1 MQLQYCALLKMISKV
16 DSTTLS
22 LLLIGFYCFCFFLNK
37 KWGYCIDIIL
47 GYMTNSPFN
56 SA

>member
-22 LLLIGFYCFCFFLNK
+22 LLLIGFYFFLIKN
-37 KWGYCIDIIL
+37 GVYCIDIIL
-47 GYMTNSPFN
+47 GCMTNSPFN
-56 SA
+56 SV